1 MRSPFP
7 CRGRKPGRISPGG
20 IHRHSPQ
27 VRWRE
32 PGFRGLAREAT
43 KYDVGVSSCVCC
55 DGRSFGNDRK
65 SRDRSNGTNKSSKGR
80 SGVRLKYSDATAG
93 GTTSNSPA
101 LRNGAN

>member
-1 MRSPFP
+1 
-7 CRGRKPGRISPGG
+7 KPGRISPGG

-43 KYDVGVSSCVCC
+43 NYDAGVSSCVCC
-55 DGRSFGNDRK
+55 DGRSFGNNRK
-65 SRDRSNGTNKSSKGR
+65 SRERSNGTNKSSKGR

-101 LRNGAN
+101 PRNGAN